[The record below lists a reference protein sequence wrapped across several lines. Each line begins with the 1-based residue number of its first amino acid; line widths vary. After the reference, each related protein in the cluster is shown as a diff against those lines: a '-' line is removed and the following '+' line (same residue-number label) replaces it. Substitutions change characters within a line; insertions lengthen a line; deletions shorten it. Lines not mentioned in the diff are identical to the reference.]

1 MRLTAFSN
9 YALRTLQFAA
19 LRAPGL
25 TRIDEVAKAHGIK
38 RAHIV
43 KIVHLLGRE
52 GYLETR
58 RGRGG
63 GFALARAPEAI
74 SVGEIVRLTEGPI
87 ELVECH
93 HPETNTCPLIGVC
106 RLSRALARAL
116 DAFLESLDA
125 VTIADIAANRGAL
138 LARLSPESDADA
150 ELQPSGA
157 VTHSTVTDFA
167 RLRG

>member
-25 TRIDEVAKAHGIK
+25 TRIDEVAQAHGIK

-63 GFALARAPEAI
+63 GFALARAPDAI
-74 SVGEIVRLTEGPI
+74 SVGEIIRLTEGPI

-93 HPETNTCPLIGVC
+93 HAPTNTCPLIGVC
-106 RLSRALARAL
+106 RLSRAFARAL

-138 LARLSPESDADA
+138 LARLEGGGAAPQERSASPAPA
-150 ELQPSGA
+150 PA
-157 VTHSTVTDFA
+157 N
-167 RLRG
+167 